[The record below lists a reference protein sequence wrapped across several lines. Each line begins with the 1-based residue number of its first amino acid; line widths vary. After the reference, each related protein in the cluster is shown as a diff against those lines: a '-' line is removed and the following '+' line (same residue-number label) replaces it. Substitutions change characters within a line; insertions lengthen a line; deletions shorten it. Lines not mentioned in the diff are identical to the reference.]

1 MELDDLKKYWNQQP
15 KVDATPPD
23 PESIRKSI
31 HNKSVGIIERIRR
44 SLLIEI
50 IFCCLA
56 LVGMLVGM
64 YYTHQVLIAYYLQF
78 FIGLSVLMMV
88 VLFWILRSSNQVNP
102 DDTSIKN
109 NLIRI
114 HTLVSRF
121 ARSYF
126 IFTMALFPPVI
137 LYSLYAGASEQKYLS
152 LLEVYDFYRQLPPL
166 VVFFSIGFIVLS
178 GILLYFF
185 TRWYIRTLYGNYLDK
200 LRQLIAELNSPES

>member
-1 MELDDLKKYWNQQP
+1 MELDDLKKYWHQQP
-15 KVDATPPD
+15 PVDAASPD
-23 PESIRKSI
+23 PEAIRKII

-44 SLLIEI
+44 SLVLEI

-64 YYTHQVLIAYYLQF
+64 YYTQQVLITYYLQF
-78 FIGLSVLMMV
+78 FIGLSVVMMG

-102 DDTSIKN
+102 DDTSIKK

-114 HTLVSRF
+114 HTLISRF
-121 ARSYF
+121 AHSYF
-126 IFTMALFPPVI
+126 VLTIALFPPVI
-137 LYSLYAGASEQKYLS
+137 LYSLYVGASENNYHS
-152 LLEVYDFYRQLPPL
+152 PIEVIHFFGQLPPL
-166 VVFFSIGFIVLS
+166 TIGFCIAFIVLS
-178 GILLYFF
+178 GFLLYFF